1 MNGAIEKHNSSEKG
15 NKICLISE
23 AEFLVGLGLLIGA
36 VEYGSKGSSFG

>member
-1 MNGAIEKHNSSEKG
+1 MNGAIEKHNSSGKG
-15 NKICLISE
+15 ICLISE